1 MLQQQILSFVLQGF
15 LLGGRGGLRGSWPC
29 SSGLKLF
36 RLTIV
41 STAVISKALSFSRQ
55 LPVVRSHLTRV
66 TDCPIRSV
74 FSVITENQSEP
85 GPSQGF
91 SELFSPFVIRK
102 REGLW
107 DHEWWANNLSA
118 KPHDFLSC
126 MRNVRH
132 THGEDASSLPVL
144 HILHAPS
151 NVSSI

>member
-1 MLQQQILSFVLQGF
+1 M
-15 LLGGRGGLRGSWPC
+15 RGSWPC
-29 SSGLKLF
+29 SSGLKVF

-55 LPVVRSHLTRV
+55 LPVVRSYLTRV

-107 DHEWWANNLSA
+107 DREWHGRITSA
-118 KPHDFLSC
+118 QNRTISYRACARFVIHIAKTHRHFLSC
-126 MRNVRH
+126 IFCTRPPTSAPFESN
-132 THGEDASSLPVL
+132 L
-144 HILHAPS
+144 HRVYFSVTLWKKP
-151 NVSSI
+151 